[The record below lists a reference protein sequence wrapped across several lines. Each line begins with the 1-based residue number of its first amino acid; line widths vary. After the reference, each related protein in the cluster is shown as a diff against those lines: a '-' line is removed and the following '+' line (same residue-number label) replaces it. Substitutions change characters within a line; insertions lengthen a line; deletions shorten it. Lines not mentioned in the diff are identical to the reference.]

1 MNLLNTDVYT
11 ADGRR
16 IGRVLV
22 EREFLTLG
30 RSVRFLRR
38 RPFVA
43 RVDDLPNMADP
54 LPVVTADV
62 ERMHGAPGLRTSDPV
77 EHWTE
82 VNGFQKANVQS
93 FH

>member
-1 MNLLNTDVYT
+1 MSLINADVYT
-11 ADGRR
+11 TEGRR

-22 EREFLTLG
+22 DREYLTVG
-30 RSVRFLRR
+30 RHVSFLRR

-43 RVDDLPNMADP
+43 RVDDLPNMADA

-62 ERMHGAPGLRTSDPV
+62 DGLRTSDPV

-82 VNGFQKANVQS
+82 VNGFQRANVHS